1 MTSRYEEALRRI
13 DAANSEDPNQE
24 LVDGTPQPKER
35 VYGQRMSAWL
45 EKLRPD
51 APEALKL
58 AARAQHLRRWEVPR
72 DRYPMYRN
80 GYLHW
85 RKYLYGFHAEAA
97 SALLREAGYDEATVE
112 RVRFLIE
119 KRQLNRDPDT
129 QSLEDA
135 ACLVFLEHH
144 IAEFAADKPAEK
156 MIGIIQKTWNKMS
169 KRGQGFALTI
179 HFSPE
184 VHALLMRALT
194 EADGTP

>member
-72 DRYPMYRN
+72 DRYPMDRKV
-80 GYLHW
+80 YLQW
-85 RKYLYGFHAEAA
+85 LKYLYGLHA
-97 SALLREAGYDEATVE
+97 
-112 RVRFLIE
+112 
-119 KRQLNRDPDT
+119 
-129 QSLEDA
+129 
-135 ACLVFLEHH
+135 
-144 IAEFAADKPAEK
+144 
-156 MIGIIQKTWNKMS
+156 
-169 KRGQGFALTI
+169 
-179 HFSPE
+179 
-184 VHALLMRALT
+184 
-194 EADGTP
+194 